1 MTTAKNRNLGTL
13 PPRASDGHEK
23 RRIVMRR
30 RHQDGQLIETKHG
43 YSVRYYTQGEGQQR
57 HRVQIFLGSFEELT
71 RPQAKTR
78 MADVLAAV
86 NKNPTLNPQI
96 ESETFR
102 AVAVKWIADCET
114 RKHKPSTL
122 CNWRSILRNHLN
134 PIIGEIPVAEVKS
147 KTLKSVVERLVKK
160 ELSPQSLKNILQVAK
175 LVVASVVD
183 DEGDPV
189 YERKWNARFI
199 GAPKVEK
206 NEQRRPSFSR
216 EQVTKIVQ
224 AATGRIQMAC
234 VLLATTGLRAGELL
248 GLECKHFDGQSVKV
262 AQAVWGGSNR
272 VVKPKTRNADR
283 TVDLHPDVASLLKS
297 FIGGRTVGFIF
308 QTSSRRPITQTNLLR
323 RELHPLLEELEIP
336 VCGFHAF
343 RRFRNTYLR
352 QEHCPDGLLK
362 FWMGH
367 SGKDMSD
374 HYDKSSEDAQYR
386 RDVAKAMGTGF
397 EVPKTLAPKAK
408 ISQSGVIG
416 RQAETVESR
425 SIARKPAKTLEE
437 VGVSDGI

>member
-1 MTTAKNRNLGTL
+1 MTTAKNRNPGTL

-30 RHQDGQLIETKHG
+30 RHQDGQLIETTHG
-43 YSVRYYTQGEGQQR
+43 WSARFYESGEGQR
-57 HRVQIFLGSFEELT
+57 RRVQVFLGSFEELT
-71 RPQAKTR
+71 KPQAKTA
-78 MADVLAAV
+78 MAELLAKV
-86 NKNPTLNPQI
+86 NKTPAALPQTDTT
-96 ESETFR
+96 TFR
-102 AVAVKWIADCET
+102 TVATKWIADCET
-114 RKHKPSTL
+114 RKQKPSTI
-122 CNWRSILRNHLN
+122 CNWRSILKNHLN
-134 PIIGEIPVAEVKS
+134 PLIGEIPVAEVKS
-147 KTLKSVVERLVKK
+147 KTLKNVVERLVKK
-160 ELSPQSLKNILQVAK
+160 ELSPQTLKNILQVAK
-175 LVVASVVD
+175 LLVASVVD

-206 NEQRRPSFSR
+206 NEQKRPTFSR

-224 AATGRIQMAC
+224 AARGRIQMAC
-234 VLLATTGLRAGELL
+234 VLFAATGLRAGELL

-272 VVKPKTRNADR
+272 VVKPKTCNADR
-283 TVDLHPDVASLLKS
+283 TVDLHPDVAALLKS

-323 RELHPLLEELEIP
+323 RELHPLLEELGIP

-362 FWMGH
+362 YWLGH
-367 SGKDMSD
+367 AGRDMSD
-374 HYDKSSEDAQYR
+374 HYDKSSEDVQYR
-386 RDVAKAMGTGF
+386 RDVAKSMGVGF
-397 EVPKTLAPKAK
+397 ELPKALTPKAK

-416 RQAETVESR
+416 RQAETVESET
-425 SIARKPAKTLEE
+425 IACKPAKTLEK